1 MHNEIKRFM
10 IKIDYLKSLPISLAI
25 MFFPFDL
32 VQGHYY
38 LDPGT
43 GSLLIQLAI
52 GALAGGWYIIKNYW
66 VRIKHF
72 FNKLLYSSKKDGNS
86 ED

>member
-1 MHNEIKRFM
+1 
-10 IKIDYLKSLPISLAI
+10 LKLLSISLAI
-25 MFFPFDL
+25 IFIPFDL
-32 VQGHYY
+32 IQGHYY

-52 GALAGGWYIIKNYW
+52 GALAGGSYVIKHYW

-72 FNKLLYSSKKDGNS
+72 FNELLSTGKKDENNK
-86 ED
+86 D

>member
-1 MHNEIKRFM
+1 MH
-10 IKIDYLKSLPISLAI
+10 
-25 MFFPFDL
+25 
-32 VQGHYY
+32 GHNY

-52 GALAGGWYIIKNYW
+52 GALAGGWYVMKNYW
-66 VRIKHF
+66 TRIKYF
-72 FNKLLYSSKKDGNS
+72 FNKRFGSSKKDENS

>member
-1 MHNEIKRFM
+1 MKKGN
-10 IKIDYLKSLPISLAI
+10 LKSLLVSLPII
-25 MFFPFDL
+25 FIPFDL
-32 VQGHYY
+32 FRGHYY

-52 GALAGGWYIIKNYW
+52 GALVGGWIVIKNYW
-66 VRIKHF
+66 VRIKRF
-72 FNKLLYSSKKDGNS
+72 FNKLFTTGKKDENV

>member
-1 MHNEIKRFM
+1 MSLSIMYLPFILMH
-10 IKIDYLKSLPISLAI
+10 
-25 MFFPFDL
+25 
-32 VQGHYY
+32 GHNY

-52 GALAGGWYIIKNYW
+52 GALAGGWYVMKNYW
-66 VRIKHF
+66 TRIKYF
-72 FNKLLYSSKKDGNS
+72 FNKRFGSSKKDENS

>member
-1 MHNEIKRFM
+1 MHYVKDN
-10 IKIDYLKSLPISLAI
+10 LKSLPISLAI
-25 MFFPFDL
+25 IFIPFDL
-32 VQGHYY
+32 VRVHYY

-52 GALAGGWYIIKNYW
+52 GALAGGWYVIKNYW

-72 FNKLLYSSKKDGNS
+72 FTQLFTTGKKDENV